1 MTPPPFGTF
10 PKIHS
15 LWYQNPSLDRVNI
28 SQLKYNFF
36 SFKIP
41 FYICA
46 VNVKMID
53 VVGQIL
59 NIVVQII
66 YFAKPM
72 HANKHCRRTYDLGN
86 QRSVRLSSVQ
96 PCSRQRWGQDP
107 GKTVENSLYMLIFL
121 FDLFYCIQILG
132 KFFCFMYMWYICIA
146 LSVPRR
152 AKVTMH
158 ISF

>member
-46 VNVKMID
+46 VNVKNNRCCWTNTKYCCTNNLFCKTNACKQTLQAHLWSWKPEICSSVKCSAMLKAE
-53 VVGQIL
+53 VRPRSWENCWKL
-59 NIVVQII
+59 SI
-66 YFAKPM
+66 YFWFVLFCP
-72 HANKHCRRTYDLGN
+72 
-86 QRSVRLSSVQ
+86 
-96 PCSRQRWGQDP
+96 DP
-107 GKTVENSLYMLIFL
+107 GIFFL
-121 FDLFYCIQILG
+121 F
-132 KFFCFMYMWYICIA
+132 
-146 LSVPRR
+146 
-152 AKVTMH
+152 
-158 ISF
+158 